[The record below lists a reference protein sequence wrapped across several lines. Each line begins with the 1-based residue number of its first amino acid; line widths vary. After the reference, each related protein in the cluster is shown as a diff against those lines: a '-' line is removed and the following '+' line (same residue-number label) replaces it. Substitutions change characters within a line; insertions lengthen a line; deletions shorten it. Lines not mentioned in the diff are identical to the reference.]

1 MITKKTKTK
10 KERFVEQDTF
20 ETVKSVPGAIAQSF
34 TSDFAKESVN
44 SIWDQMLGGRKQ
56 KNETLNGG
64 DLLEGQELNLAQLAE
79 KRSEKKVWNVEP
91 GIDYRRE
98 ILHAGERTERER
110 NQTVTQKIQEILF
123 ELRVL
128 ISKSQELQ
136 ITYKQIVVEQIPAKI
151 GTYHE
156 NFFSWLLNF
165 VKHARMRIEDAT
177 SWLAMFKSKKKQK
190 QYWNMFKKHGTTFGL
205 SNERV
210 LASQTG

>member
-1 MITKKTKTK
+1 
-10 KERFVEQDTF
+10 
-20 ETVKSVPGAIAQSF
+20 
-34 TSDFAKESVN
+34 
-44 SIWDQMLGGRKQ
+44 MLGGHERSDG
-56 KNETLNGG
+56 TRSGG
-64 DLLEGQELNLAQLAE
+64 DLLEGQELNLSQLAE
-79 KRSEKKVWNVEP
+79 KRSEKKAWNVEP

-98 ILHAGERTERER
+98 ILHAGERIEREKD
-110 NQTVTQKIQEILF
+110 QSVTQKIQEILF

-151 GTYHE
+151 GAYHE
-156 NFFSWLLNF
+156 NFFAWLLNF

-177 SWLAMFKSKKKQK
+177 SWLSMFKSKKKQK
-190 QYWNMFKKHGTTFGL
+190 QYWSMFKKHGTTFGL